1 LVAPVVDRKGEVVAS
16 LSIGG
21 PVFRLSEAQKAA
33 SIQAVRKAARDI
45 SALL

>member
-16 LSIGG
+16 LSISG
-21 PVFRLSEAQKAA
+21 PAFRLSEAQKAA